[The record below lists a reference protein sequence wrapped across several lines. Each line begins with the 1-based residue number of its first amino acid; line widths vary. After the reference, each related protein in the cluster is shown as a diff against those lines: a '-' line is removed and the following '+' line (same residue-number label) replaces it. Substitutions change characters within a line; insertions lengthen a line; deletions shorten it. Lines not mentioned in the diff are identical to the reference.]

1 MTSRDRFSSKRVNN
15 VHSNTKINRDTTQK
29 ISNPKE
35 REKNN
40 SNRAFKTPAQE
51 IYSSVSNFYDE
62 LFSIPNGNLNSISF
76 STIHLKPESKFNNID
91 LKRHQDYFNQMMNF
105 DTPSGSWIDINT

>member
-1 MTSRDRFSSKRVNN
+1 MS
-15 VHSNTKINRDTTQK
+15 ILIQK
-29 ISNPKE
+29 SIETLPKNIQSQE
-35 REKNN
+35 RKNN

-76 STIHLKPESKFNNID
+76 STIHLKPESNSTI
-91 LKRHQDYFNQMMNF
+91 
-105 DTPSGSWIDINT
+105 SI